1 MKGEGCEFISST
13 AFSHVFGLGINV
25 CSGWSVFLI
34 PEVCSASEKWKV
46 RELFLLP
53 FQEGAHRCRDW
64 SNIYQIWPGW
74 GPGIDRAWTSA
85 DERWP
90 GEREGELSV
99 RSGMPPAPSASLL
112 PVLVCCPTSLFPFTL
127 ALIPGCLSRT
137 VKRQRGADGGQEIL
151 DLDTPIPR
159 VQVKFFT
166 SSLSVACVFTKEDL
180 DLDRSSLPRPL
191 SSRSFPRSLDDSEE
205 DEDED
210 SGHSSRRRGSSSS
223 GVSYEE
229 FQV

>member
-1 MKGEGCEFISST
+1 MGCLCLQDESLSE
-13 AFSHVFGLGINV
+13 VR
-25 CSGWSVFLI
+25 CFLI
-34 PEVCSASEKWKV
+34 HRVLSASEKWKV
-46 RELFLLP
+46 KELLLLA
-53 FQEGAHRCRDW
+53 FQEGAHRCGDW

-90 GEREGELSV
+90 GKGEGELSTRRGV
-99 RSGMPPAPSASLL
+99 PPALSASLL
-112 PVLVCCPTSLFPFTL
+112 PVLVSCLRRILLSPFTF
-127 ALIPGCLSRT
+127 AVVPGCLSRT
-137 VKRQRGADGGQEIL
+137 VKRHRGADKRAR
-151 DLDTPIPR
+151 DLWPWHHHAPR
-159 VQVKFFT
+159 TGESFYIF
-166 SSLSVACVFTKEDL
+166 SLSCVFPKEDL

>member
-1 MKGEGCEFISST
+1 
-13 AFSHVFGLGINV
+13 
-25 CSGWSVFLI
+25 
-34 PEVCSASEKWKV
+34 
-46 RELFLLP
+46 
-53 FQEGAHRCRDW
+53 
-64 SNIYQIWPGW
+64 
-74 GPGIDRAWTSA
+74 
-85 DERWP
+85 
-90 GEREGELSV
+90 
-99 RSGMPPAPSASLL
+99 MPPAPSASFL
-112 PVLVCCPTSLFPFTL
+112 PVLVCCPRRILLFPFTF
-127 ALIPGCLSRT
+127 AVMPGCLSQT
-137 VKRQRGADGGQEIL
+137 VKRQGGADGGQEVF

-159 VQVKFFT
+159 VQVKVFT